1 MEQALLTDA
10 EMLRRIE
17 EFCVE
22 RALPPSTFG
31 RLAVGDSNLVT
42 GLKKDR
48 SITLRTGQRIVEFMQ
63 SYDPAAL
70 STPSEPA
77 ATFPTD

>member
-22 RALPPSTFG
+22 NSLPPSTFG

-63 SYDPAAL
+63 SYDPAANP
-70 STPSEPA
+70 PSEPA
-77 ATFPTD
+77 RTFPTD

>member
-17 EFCVE
+17 EFCAE
-22 RALPPSTFG
+22 HNLPPSTFG
-31 RLAVGDSNLVT
+31 RLAVGDSNLVS
-42 GLKKDR
+42 GLKRDR

-63 SYDPAAL
+63 SYDPSAESPPIA
-70 STPSEPA
+70 TA
-77 ATFPTD
+77 RTFPTD